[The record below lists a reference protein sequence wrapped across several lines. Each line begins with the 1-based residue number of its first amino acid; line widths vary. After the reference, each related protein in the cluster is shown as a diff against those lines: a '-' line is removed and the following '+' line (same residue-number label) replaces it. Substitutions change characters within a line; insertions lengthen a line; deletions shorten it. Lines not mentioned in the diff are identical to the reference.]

1 MYYRV
6 LPCIIVVLH
15 NVNTRASDTPQI
27 RRDTTVIHVFRE
39 LSHELCRYISDT
51 STIRPIHSQYVIDTR
66 IAVGRCRYSSIHGY
80 GRYAADT
87 QPIRRT
93 QVDAA
98 DTDWYT
104 TDTATQAVLSLALC
118 PKLKEPLLLLVTRVW
133 GRLRLTG
140 KGRGRLGRPPSLQS
154 LALAHGC
161 KLPPQVE
168 PLEYMVETQH
178 MGANAIRLAAFAAA
192 DEL

>member
-1 MYYRV
+1 MYSVSSHMSCADTYPIQAQYVRYIHNTSSIRV
-6 LPCIIVVLH
+6 LP
-15 NVNTRASDTPQI
+15 SDAV
-27 RRDTTVIHVFRE
+27 DTARYTV
-39 LSHELCRYISDT
+39 
-51 STIRPIHSQYVIDTR
+51 
-66 IAVGRCRYSSIHGY
+66 
-80 GRYAADT
+80 DT
-87 QPIRRT
+87 QPIRSRYAGCT
-93 QVDAA
+93 
-98 DTDWYT
+98 
-104 TDTATQAVLSLALC
+104 LSLALC
-118 PKLKEPLLLLVTRVW
+118 PKLKEPVLLLVTRVW

-140 KGRGRLGRPPSLQS
+140 KGRGRLGRPPSLQR